1 MCSKKSI
8 VKPMVMARQP
18 KTIMRR
24 IRNRICIPG
33 WVTKSWPNYA
43 TMTRSASKRKGKPK
57 VCENAGMR
65 QIEQAD
71 LAIQKHLQVNEALL
85 VNSVNQLRYALD
97 DEYQHYKNQIAYER
111 EQLDEIEIK

>member
-1 MCSKKSI
+1 MQQEKY
-8 VKPMVMARQP
+8 RQAYGDG
-18 KTIMRR
+18 KTAK
-24 IRNRICIPG
+24 N
-33 WVTKSWPNYA
+33 NYA
-43 TMTRSASKRKGKPK
+43 QNKEQDLYTRLGNKILAELRNYDQERIKAERKAESLRKRR
-57 VCENAGMR
+57 MR